1 MNRKT
6 KREALQILMTWR
18 PEVVAASLASPTPY
32 MPPVMLALHRIAL
45 RKMGAVL

>member
-18 PEVVAASLASPTPY
+18 PETVADSLANPTPH
-32 MPPVMLALHRIAL
+32 MPPVMLALHHIAL
-45 RKMGAVL
+45 RRMGAR